1 MKRAISL
8 AAVLAALA
16 TPAFAADTVQSLIA
30 QDFVVV
36 GIMASQIGP
45 GLFLQKKDKLFPL
58 LRLRD
63 REVDHRRDALLQAG
77 AVTLK
82 P

>member
-45 GLFLQKKDKLFPL
+45 GLFLQKKDKLFL
-58 LRLRD
+58 CFVSENAKSTTVATRYC
-63 REVDHRRDALLQAG
+63 
-77 AVTLK
+77 K
-82 P
+82 PVQ